1 MNHNSLHGTAVKHVK
16 VSWLRSIRG
25 RRTSIEAANPDD
37 IPALIEAITKI

>member
-1 MNHNSLHGTAVKHVK
+1 MVK

-25 RRTSIEAANPDD
+25 RRMSVEVANPDD